1 MVFIELQD
9 KSSRFATKIN
19 SGSRSPRVSKGG
31 KKFGSREVEEKGSRL
46 NLLNALLY
54 SFTPPLLYFLRPCSR
69 AGFCFLPFTILY
81 RFQADKLLT
90 FSGFSASKRQTTHL
104 MKEEIMLK
112 RFVVFLL
119 AVFCLAGA
127 AAAQSGRKIQ
137 PTPTPVPETVE
148 EESSYSESAPSKTR
162 RIYPPNWRNEQ
173 NKPKDKPA
181 PKTPAQTAPTP
192 ASVQTE
198 PVDEA
203 DVVKVETNL
212 VSIPV
217 SVFDRNGLYIPNLR
231 QTDFKIFED
240 GKEQEVAYFGTSEKP
255 FTVILLIDTS
265 PSTQYKIEEIQR
277 AATAFVDQLKPQDNV
292 MVIEF
297 DSNIHVLTEATS
309 DRQKIYKAIKR
320 ADFGDGTALYDAV
333 QFSLRKRL
341 SKIEG
346 RKSIVLFTDGVDTTS
361 FKANYDATVLEAE
374 ESEAMIFPIYYNTFF
389 DNRGGI
395 SSPFPFPGQGGIL
408 SGGGNSP
415 EDYALGKKYLEDLAE
430 ATGGRVFRPEATPG
444 GLTRAFEGIAEEL
457 RRQYNIGYY
466 PQKEGQAGQRRKIKV
481 RVNRPNLVVR
491 ARDSYTVGS
500 TNNQTQT
507 AN

>member
-1 MVFIELQD
+1 
-9 KSSRFATKIN
+9 
-19 SGSRSPRVSKGG
+19 
-31 KKFGSREVEEKGSRL
+31 
-46 NLLNALLY
+46 
-54 SFTPPLLYFLRPCSR
+54 
-69 AGFCFLPFTILY
+69 
-81 RFQADKLLT
+81 
-90 FSGFSASKRQTTHL
+90 
-104 MKEEIMLK
+104 MLK

-119 AVFCLAGA
+119 AVFCLSVTAS
-127 AAAQSGRKIQ
+127 AQAGRKIQ
-137 PTPTPVPETVE
+137 PTPTPTPDAVV
-148 EESSYSESAPSKTR
+148 EESSYSESAPAKPR
-162 RIYPPNWRNEQ
+162 RIYPPNWRSEQ
-173 NKPKDKPA
+173 NKAKDKSA
-181 PKTPAQTAPTP
+181 PKVQTPTPTAPTTTP
-192 ASVQTE
+192 TGGQTE
-198 PVDEA
+198 TVDEA
-203 DVVKVETNL
+203 DIVKVETNL

-231 QTDFKIFED
+231 QADFKIFED

-297 DSNIHVLTEATS
+297 DANIHVLTEATS

-320 ADFGDGTALYDAV
+320 ADFGDGTSLYDAV
-333 QFSLRKRL
+333 EFSLRKRL

-361 FKANYDATVLEAE
+361 FKANYDSTVLEAE

-389 DNRGGI
+389 DNRGGGGI

-408 SGGGNSP
+408 QGRGNSP

-430 ATGGRVFRPEATPG
+430 STGGRVFRPEATPG

-466 PQKEGQAGQRRKIKV
+466 PQKEGKTGERRQIKV

-491 ARDSYTVGS
+491 ARDSYIVGA
-500 TNNQTQT
+500 TNTQT
-507 AN
+507 PAAN